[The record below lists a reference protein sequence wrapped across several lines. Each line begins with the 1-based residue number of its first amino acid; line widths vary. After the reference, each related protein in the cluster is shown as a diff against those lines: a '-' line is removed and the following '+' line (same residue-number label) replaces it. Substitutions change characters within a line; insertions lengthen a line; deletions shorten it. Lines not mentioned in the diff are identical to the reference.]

1 MNSSSKNPCFS
12 YNEHERFDINY
23 VKEPECKYNFR
34 FEKRD
39 IPLLADVLHLPDTL
53 KCEQRTTAEK
63 IEALCILLKRTAYP
77 CRYNDMI
84 PYFGRSV
91 PELSMITNAVVD
103 YIYDNH
109 GHRVTEWNDQI
120 LAPAAL
126 ETYADAIHM
135 KEAVLDNCFGFVD
148 GTVRPICRPEQR
160 LEQYALSTIGEPM
173 CIYRDPAYPL
183 RVHLQS
189 SFRDAGLTSDMVAFN
204 KTMSAARVSVEWIF
218 GEVINSFKFMDFKN
232 NLKTVYLSFFK
243 STSAQHN
250 RTEHN
255 RAILY

>member
-1 MNSSSKNPCFS
+1 MSGFKALRDMLLISYDQGYISEDELLILLVEYSSKNPCFS

-120 LAPAAL
+120 LAPASL

-135 KEAVLDNCFGFVD
+135 KGAALDNCFGFVD
-148 GTVRPICRPEQR
+148 GTVRPICRPEQNQR
-160 LEQYALSTIGEPM
+160 VVYNGHKKVHALKFQSISLPNGLIGN
-173 CIYRDPAYPL
+173 IYGP
-183 RVHLQS
+183 V
-189 SFRDAGLTSDMVAFN
+189 
-204 KTMSAARVSVEWIF
+204 
-218 GEVINSFKFMDFKN
+218 GEVNC
-232 NLKTVYLSFFK
+232 Y
-243 STSAQHN
+243 
-250 RTEHN
+250 
-255 RAILY
+255 RAIKGHQFI